1 MELDDALKQRRSIRE
16 YNGEKVD
23 EGQLREL
30 IQAALYAPTWKNTE
44 TARYYV
50 AESDKMRAAVNDVL
64 PEGNK
69 KKTVNASAF
78 IVCTFV
84 PNISGCM
91 EEGTLI
97 NELGNGWGIY
107 DSGLQNM
114 NLLLKATELGLSTL
128 VMGMRDADKLKEV
141 LGIPKEEVL
150 VSVIAV
156 GHSDQTPDMPARKG
170 VDEIAKFL

>member
-16 YNGEKVD
+16 YNGEKVSEED
-23 EGQLREL
+23 LREL
-30 IQAALYAPTWKNTE
+30 IEAALLAPTWKNTQ
-44 TARYYV
+44 TPRYYV
-50 AESDKMRAAVNDVL
+50 AASEDMKAAVSAVL
-64 PEGNK
+64 PEGNR
-69 KKTVNASAF
+69 KKTEKASAL

-91 EEGTLI
+91 EEGKLI

-141 LGIPKEEVL
+141 LHIPENEVV

-156 GHSDQTPDMPARKG
+156 GYSDQAPAMPERKG
-170 VDEIAKFL
+170 VDEVAKFL